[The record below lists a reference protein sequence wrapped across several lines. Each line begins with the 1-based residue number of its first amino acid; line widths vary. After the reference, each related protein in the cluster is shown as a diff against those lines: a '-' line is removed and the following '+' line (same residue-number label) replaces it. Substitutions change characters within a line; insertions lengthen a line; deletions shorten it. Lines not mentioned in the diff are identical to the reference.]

1 MEYTKHSKIEVKYI
15 EHHKIE
21 LLFIE
26 YPNIEHFKI
35 RVLKSI
41 SNKNFICIYV
51 IKQFLFRIWEK
62 HILGKKVLMS
72 QTLKSF
78 HSKVK

>member
-51 IKQFLFRIWEK
+51 IKQFLFRVWEK
-62 HILGKKVLMS
+62 HILGKK
-72 QTLKSF
+72 SF
-78 HSKVK
+78 NESNFEKFSL